1 MDFFDLLTMVGG
13 LALFLYGMHLLS
25 EGLEKLSGGRLE
37 RVLENLTNNR
47 LKAVLLGAGVTAVIQ
62 SSSATT
68 VMVVGFVNSGI
79 MKLSQAIGIIMGA
92 NVGTTITSWVLS
104 LTGIESDSFFLQLVK
119 PTSFSP
125 VLAAIGVIFI
135 MFMKNGRKRELGTI
149 LVGFAILMTG
159 MDTMSSAVKPL
170 SQVPEFTGLFTMF
183 TNPLLGL
190 LVGALV
196 TAVIQSSSASVG
208 ILQALCVTGSINYA
222 AAVPIILGQNIGTC
236 VTAMMSVYVFGFPKY
251 HADQVMDAYFALIY
265 APVMLSFVL
274 LTRQLDDGIYLVW
287 MIFISSW
294 ISDTFAYLAGVMLGR
309 HKLAPVLSP
318 KKSVEGSVGGI
329 VGAALFGALFG
340 AYLDSTLGQEQY
352 VMILAVVGGV
362 GSVISQVGDLAASAI
377 KRNHEIKDYGNLIPG
392 HGGIMDRFDSVI
404 FTAPITYFLITILM
418 NGHG

>member
-1 MDFFDLLTMVGG
+1 MASNILGKISKERTISAVILVIAAFASILPGGIILAVVLYGISMVG
-13 LALFLYGMHLLS
+13 FLELTKACGVR
-25 EGLEKLSGGRLE
+25 EGQKPNTLE
-37 RVLENLTNNR
+37 
-47 LKAVLLGAGVTAVIQ
+47 I
-62 SSSATT
+62 
-68 VMVVGFVNSGI
+68 VG
-79 MKLSQAIGIIMGA
+79 
-92 NVGTTITSWVLS
+92 
-104 LTGIESDSFFLQLVK
+104 
-119 PTSFSP
+119 
-125 VLAAIGVIFI
+125 LAAI
-135 MFMKNGRKRELGTI
+135 TCYY
-149 LVGFAILMTG
+149 
-159 MDTMSSAVKPL
+159 
-170 SQVPEFTGLFTMF
+170 
-183 TNPLLGL
+183 
-190 LVGALV
+190 LV
-196 TAVIQSSSASVG
+196 TYFVQDASYAVMV
-208 ILQALCVTGSINYA
+208 ILLAMI
-222 AAVPIILGQNIGTC
+222 
-236 VTAMMSVYVFGFPKY
+236 AMMSVYVFGFPKY
-251 HADQVMDAYFALIY
+251 HANQVMDAYFALIY

-340 AYLDSTLGQEQY
+340 TYLDSTLGQEQY

>member
-1 MDFFDLLTMVGG
+1 MASNILGKISKERTISAVILVIAAFASILPGGIILAVVLYGISMVG
-13 LALFLYGMHLLS
+13 FLELTKACGVR
-25 EGLEKLSGGRLE
+25 EGQKPNTLE
-37 RVLENLTNNR
+37 
-47 LKAVLLGAGVTAVIQ
+47 I
-62 SSSATT
+62 
-68 VMVVGFVNSGI
+68 VG
-79 MKLSQAIGIIMGA
+79 
-92 NVGTTITSWVLS
+92 
-104 LTGIESDSFFLQLVK
+104 
-119 PTSFSP
+119 
-125 VLAAIGVIFI
+125 LAAI
-135 MFMKNGRKRELGTI
+135 TCYY
-149 LVGFAILMTG
+149 
-159 MDTMSSAVKPL
+159 
-170 SQVPEFTGLFTMF
+170 
-183 TNPLLGL
+183 
-190 LVGALV
+190 LV
-196 TAVIQSSSASVG
+196 TYIVQDASYAVMV
-208 ILQALCVTGSINYA
+208 ILLAMI
-222 AAVPIILGQNIGTC
+222 
-236 VTAMMSVYVFGFPKY
+236 AMMSVYVFGFPKY
-251 HADQVMDAYFALIY
+251 HANQVMDAYFSLIY

-404 FTAPITYFLITILM
+404 FTAPITYFLITLLM

>member
-1 MDFFDLLTMVGG
+1 MASNILGKISKERTISAVILVIAAFASILPGGIILAVVLYGISMVGFLELTKACGVREGQKPNTLEIVG
-13 LALFLYGMHLLS
+13 LVAITCYYL
-25 EGLEKLSGGRLE
+25 
-37 RVLENLTNNR
+37 
-47 LKAVLLGAGVTAVIQ
+47 VTYFVQDA
-62 SSSATT
+62 SYA
-68 VMVVGFVNSGI
+68 VMVI
-79 MKLSQAIGIIMGA
+79 L
-92 NVGTTITSWVLS
+92 
-104 LTGIESDSFFLQLVK
+104 
-119 PTSFSP
+119 
-125 VLAAIGVIFI
+125 LAMI
-135 MFMKNGRKRELGTI
+135 
-149 LVGFAILMTG
+149 
-159 MDTMSSAVKPL
+159 
-170 SQVPEFTGLFTMF
+170 
-183 TNPLLGL
+183 
-190 LVGALV
+190 
-196 TAVIQSSSASVG
+196 
-208 ILQALCVTGSINYA
+208 
-222 AAVPIILGQNIGTC
+222 
-236 VTAMMSVYVFGFPKY
+236 AMMSVYVFGFPKY
-251 HADQVMDAYFALIY
+251 HANQVMDAYFSLIY

-362 GSVISQVGDLAASAI
+362 GSVISQVGDLAASAV